1 MKSPQRLKPILG
13 IAIRQQEEK
22 EAQLAQALRLKQQA
36 ENQLQQLKNYRDEY
50 HGDLSNS
57 NSINI
62 SQLINKQRFISQLD
76 VAIAAQHEKTSN
88 IESLTKRHEKDWHHA
103 RNRRDALENLLD
115 KKMAAL
121 RQKMDRHEQIEQDNR
136 VYKTGSG

>member
-36 ENQLQQLKNYRDEY
+36 ENQLQLLKNYRDEY
-50 HGDLSNS
+50 HGDLSHS
-57 NSINI
+57 NNINI

-76 VAIAAQHEKTSN
+76 VAIAAQHEKASD
-88 IESLTKRHEKDWHHA
+88 IQSLAKRHEQDWHHA

-121 RQKMDRHEQIEQDNR
+121 RNKIERYEQIEQDNR
-136 VYKTGSG
+136 VYKASNG